1 MDPLHPCDDGLEIL
15 EVDEEESPPSTP
27 VPSLT
32 IGRVLDLISK
42 AKQGNINQV
51 KILLQLKYFLC
62 FSDNPQH

>member
-1 MDPLHPCDDGLEIL
+1 MDPLHPVDDGIEIL
-15 EVDEEESPPSTP
+15 EVDQDESPPSTP

-51 KILLQLKYFLC
+51 QIKYNLNISFV
-62 FSDNPQH
+62 FSDNS

>member
-1 MDPLHPCDDGLEIL
+1 MDPLHPVDEIEIL
-15 EVDEEESPPSTP
+15 EVDQDESPPSTP

-51 KILLQLKYFLC
+51 QIIYNLNISFV
-62 FSDNPQH
+62 FSDNP